1 MTSSTTTIK
10 GLLIWAALV
19 ALSVLG
25 LVTGW
30 SQAFFGWAIN
40 NLAELTI
47 PGYAEW
53 KAQ

>member
-1 MTSSTTTIK
+1 MATTK
-10 GLLIWAALV
+10 GLLAWTALV

-30 SQAFFGWAIN
+30 SQAILGWALN
-40 NLAELTI
+40 SLAELAL

-53 KAQ
+53 KAS